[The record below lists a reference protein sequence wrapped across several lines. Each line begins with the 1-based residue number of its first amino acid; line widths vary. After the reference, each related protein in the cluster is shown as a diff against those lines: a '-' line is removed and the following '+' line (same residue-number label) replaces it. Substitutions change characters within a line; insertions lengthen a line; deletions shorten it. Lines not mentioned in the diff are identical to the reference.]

1 MSYGPIYKLF
11 TKFFIDIS
19 LRRNYALH
27 PKWRFL
33 GWTSHFNISPSL
45 SGPAERLCAEFFIDF
60 EIHWEEVMPSTW
72 WEWSEVS
79 YGEPYIQTNTP
90 HWENDVIWFNKL
102 ATNFFIDVHNLFLM
116 DMTWDYGRW
125 VHLPERAGGHVLG
138 PPTGHSLILQ
148 SSCIR
153 LDLVPRNKNPESASN
168 VFLGKLRNECRTR

>member
-11 TKFFIDIS
+11 TKFFIDFS
-19 LRRNYALH
+19 LRRSYSLH

-33 GWTSHFNISPSL
+33 GWTSHFNISTSF
-45 SGPAERLCAEFFIDF
+45 SGPAERLCAEFFIGF
-60 EIHWEEVMPSTW
+60 WNTLGRGYALHLVGVKFLTVNLTFKPIHLTEKTM
-72 WEWSEVS
+72 S
-79 YGEPYIQTNTP
+79 YGLTKWLQ
-90 HWENDVIWFNKL
+90 
-102 ATNFFIDVHNLFLM
+102 NFLIDVHNLFLM

-153 LDLVPRNKNPESASN
+153 LDLVPRNKHPESAST
-168 VFLGKLRNECRTR
+168 VSLGKLQIECRTR